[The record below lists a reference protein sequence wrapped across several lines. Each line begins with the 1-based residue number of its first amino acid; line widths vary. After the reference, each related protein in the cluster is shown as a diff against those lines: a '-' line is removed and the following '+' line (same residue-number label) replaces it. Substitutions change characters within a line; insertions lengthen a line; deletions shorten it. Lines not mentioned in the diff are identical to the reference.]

1 MMNQYF
7 EQMVLSAS
15 PVELIR
21 LLYQKAIASTR
32 NAREHLKCG
41 RIPERCSAINNAY
54 LVLRELTG
62 SLREDAAPELTK
74 QLGALYAYMQ
84 GRLIEANLKQQD
96 EPLADV
102 LGLLTTLAEPWS
114 AVLDV
119 PPPSAKNWPSANCGQ
134 DNAGGIALSA

>member
-32 NAREHLKCG
+32 NAREHLRGG

-54 LVLRELTG
+54 LVLGELTR
-62 SLREDAAPELTK
+62 SLKEEAAPELAK
-74 QLGALYAYMQ
+74 RLGALYAYMQ

-96 EPLADV
+96 EPLAEV
-102 LGLLTTLAEPWS
+102 LGLLITLAEPWITGIE
-114 AVLDV
+114 AQ
-119 PPPSAKNWPSANCGQ
+119 PPAAKNWSSAGCGSE
-134 DNAGGIALSA
+134 APGRIAISA